1 VEVMDAGM
9 VREKQA
15 CASGKI
21 RNYDDNSDGNYD
33 DKYPVV
39 A

>member
-1 VEVMDAGM
+1 MDAGM

-21 RNYDDNSDGNYD
+21 RNYDDNYD

>member
-1 VEVMDAGM
+1 MEVGM
-9 VREKQA
+9 VREKRA
-15 CASGKI
+15 YAIVKI